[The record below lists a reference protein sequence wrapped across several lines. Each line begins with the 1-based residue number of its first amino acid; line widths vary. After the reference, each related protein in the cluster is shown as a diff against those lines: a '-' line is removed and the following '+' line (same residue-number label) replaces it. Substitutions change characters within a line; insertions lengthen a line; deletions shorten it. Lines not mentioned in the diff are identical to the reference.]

1 MSKVYQPIVIEEAE
15 NILQGLIESE
25 FFIDYDITDYT
36 YSKQYLL
43 DILTEKYINGLLDND
58 DSELFTEEE
67 FEQILKEL
75 VAGTVLY
82 ELKEKGY
89 VNSYEDENTEEMFF
103 LTEEGKKYLQNN
115 GTLGDITES

>member
-1 MSKVYQPIVIEEAE
+1 MSKVYQPIVIEEAD
-15 NILQGLIESE
+15 NILQGLIESQ

-43 DILTEKYINGLLDND
+43 DLLTEKYINGLLDD
-58 DSELFTEEE
+58 DEAELFTEEE

-75 VAGTVLY
+75 VAGTILY

-89 VNSYEDENTEEMFF
+89 INSYEDENTEEMFF
-103 LTEEGKKYLQNN
+103 LTEEGKKYLANKQSFSEN
-115 GTLGDITES
+115 DEI

>member
-43 DILTEKYINGLLDND
+43 DVLTEKYINGLLDD
-58 DSELFTEEE
+58 DETELFTEAE

-82 ELKEKGY
+82 ELKQKGY

-115 GTLGDITES
+115 GTLGNIEES

>member
-115 GTLGDITES
+115 GTLGDITE

>member
-43 DILTEKYINGLLDND
+43 DVLTEKYINGLLDD
-58 DSELFTEEE
+58 DETELFTEAE

-82 ELKEKGY
+82 ELKQKGY

-103 LTEEGKKYLQNN
+103 
-115 GTLGDITES
+115 